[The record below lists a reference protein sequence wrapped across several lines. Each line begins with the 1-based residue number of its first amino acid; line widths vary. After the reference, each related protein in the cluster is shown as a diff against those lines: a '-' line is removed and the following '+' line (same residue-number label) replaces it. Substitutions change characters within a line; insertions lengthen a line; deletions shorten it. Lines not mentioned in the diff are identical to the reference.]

1 MSNGEKTR
9 PEPRLPFDS
18 QFEREESQSRVRPAN
33 AGEAPKRSGSGTYEA
48 FRSDSPASTGVRRD
62 GIIAERTA
70 RIEHKVELGTMLLA
84 RMNPLDSRARL
95 LASAIMRRDEVLLDG
110 VLDELGAALANLI
123 PKDSTR

>member
-1 MSNGEKTR
+1 MSR
-9 PEPRLPFDS
+9 PPFDS

-33 AGEAPKRSGSGTYEA
+33 AGEVPKRSASGTYEA
-48 FRSDSPASTGVRRD
+48 YRSEPPSSTGARRE

-84 RMNPLDSRARL
+84 KLNPLDSRARL
-95 LASAIMRRDEVLLDG
+95 LASAILRRDEVLLDG
-110 VLDELGAALANLI
+110 VLDQLGAALADLI